1 MGVLIFPDPLNLYS
15 VFYRLK
21 FLLSQSDIFS
31 HFGAVKEQSL
41 SSSGK
46 AAASAPGRRATSSS
60 SSAAAAAASEDLDE
74 DEKAMLDEV
83 KKEWLSVNHLYG
95 TTSTYCYPIGRR

>member
-1 MGVLIFPDPLNLYS
+1 M
-15 VFYRLK
+15 K

-46 AAASAPGRRATSSS
+46 ATASGPKRRAAT
-60 SSAAAAAASEDLDE
+60 AVAEDLDE
-74 DEKAMLDEV
+74 DEKAIIDEV
-83 KKEWLSVNHLYG
+83 SALFVLQAHVSYKNLNSYML
-95 TTSTYCYPIGRR
+95 IGRR